1 MESQQTTL
9 PKLCHSLYI
18 YTYYNFLRLL
28 PFTFSSFLSLFFVSP
43 LFYLSELK
51 YRMAQPN
58 QPDLGSGRRAS
69 VLGFLNIVLLI
80 KWAGIAGTRV
90 NRRKLCF
97 GNLRNQV
104 AEVDFSFSSANE
116 ATRRTAQRLMR
127 LQCPTRHPINLAGCR
142 LRQTSKII

>member
-1 MESQQTTL
+1 MEIRRSNT
-9 PKLCHSLYI
+9 HSLSLRRC
-18 YTYYNFLRLL
+18 TSFVRLL
-28 PFTFSSFLSLFFVSP
+28 AAWRKISRIQA
-43 LFYLSELK
+43 SELK

-58 QPDLGSGRRAS
+58 QPDLTPGRGAS
-69 VLGFLNIVLLI
+69 VLGFLNKILLI
-80 KWAGIAGTRV
+80 NRAGNVRTRV